1 MPATIMHQNKKI
13 TSTGPSDSGEWQ
25 DVSRFSEMNLL
36 FQCTSSSGTAQRM
49 ECCVQF
55 TDNPATT
62 SNNGFEALESK
73 VDFFDTTESVSVH
86 GVKVVAPWARIYRT
100 VSGTSPEFYLTVTAS
115 TVEG

>member
-1 MPATIMHQNKKI
+1 
-13 TSTGPSDSGEWQ
+13 
-25 DVSRFSEMNLL
+25 
-36 FQCTSSSGTAQRM
+36 M